1 MTYKHKT
8 HAVDVDGKIVSN
20 ADVDFYIDDVWLF
33 ISFSYF
39 LFLLVWLLG
48 NLGQESSK
56 GVFLFL
62 NLLSYGSKDNF
73 ELLVMEF
80 L

>member
-48 NLGQESSK
+48 NLHRSGIVQ
-56 GVFLFL
+56 GRVFVL
-62 NLLSYGSKDNF
+62 
-73 ELLVMEF
+73 EF
-80 L
+80 IIIWF